1 MLQWLVWIIV
11 CVCVFVCERHGMKC
25 VPSLTS
31 LSLHKVPPAEIL
43 HVIVHIN
50 DQDPLHPP
58 FVLPEMLSLA
68 VVFI

>member
-1 MLQWLVWIIV
+1 
-11 CVCVFVCERHGMKC
+11 MKC